1 MTPYAVR
8 GKSKL
13 HACLKVNFSLVLII
27 LSLRFVSCHRDETFL
42 PFEFIMGTD
51 YYPAPNTSQP
61 EKGKLHQDP
70 DFLTTIARVTQKA
83 DGYAGP
89 GIENEYSRC
98 SPQQRDMNWII
109 LRANSGEWYFYTSF
123 SGELSK
129 QITAFNDCV
138 QEPEPRW
145 DQMNSR
151 LFYYLCGSELRCYD
165 TNTDLSTTVHD
176 FKNEFPSVY
185 DITTKVEGDAS
196 LDRRYWCFMVED
208 SLFNLLAVIVY
219 DRTADSVVGQK
230 TSGFPDAINWVSMD
244 MSGNHC
250 LIGYESINYIQVFD
264 RTMTTSLN
272 LPAGSN
278 AHGVLALTS
287 GNQDVWVYQ
296 NTATDYIS
304 YCDLATGTE
313 TQLIHIPFDVNGDIG
328 LHFSGNCYETPGW
341 VLVSTYGSYNPPPGQ
356 QHSWMDCQL
365 FMLELKSD
373 PRIWRIAHT
382 QSYTSQNF
390 DGEKNY
396 FAEAFAAI
404 NTQGTR
410 IYWGSNWRN
419 YAADYTDTYQVLL
432 PDNWVADMP

>member
-1 MTPYAVR
+1 MIRKTLLSSFLILTA
-8 GKSKL
+8 
-13 HACLKVNFSLVLII
+13 VLI
-27 LSLRFVSCHRDETFL
+27 SCKKDDTFV
-42 PFEFIMGTD
+42 PFEYIMGTD
-51 YYPAPNTSQP
+51 LYPVPNTAQP

-70 DFLTTIARVTQKA
+70 TFLTTLARVTQKA

-98 SPQQRDMNWII
+98 DPENNDESRII
-109 LRANSGEWYFYTSF
+109 LRANSGECYFYNPTTWEF
-123 SGELSK
+123 IK
-129 QITAFNDCV
+129 QITAFSECV

-145 DQMNSR
+145 AQTDPKV
-151 LFYYLCGSELRCYD
+151 FYYLCGSELRSYNID
-165 TNTDLSTTVHD
+165 TDLSTTIHD

-230 TSGFPDAINWVSMD
+230 TTGFPDALNWVSMD
-244 MSGNHC
+244 MSGSHC
-250 LIGYESINYIQVFD
+250 LLGFESINYIQVFD
-264 RTMTTSLN
+264 RTLTTSLD
-272 LPAGSN
+272 LPPGSN
-278 AHGVLALTS
+278 AHGDLALIS
-287 GNQDVWVYQ
+287 SFLGSDVWVYQ

-304 YCDLATGTE
+304 CCDLATGVE
-313 TQLIHIPFDVNGDIG
+313 TQLLAIPFNVNGDIG
-328 LHFSGNCYETPGW
+328 LHISGNCYETPGW

-365 FMLELKSD
+365 FMLELKAN
-373 PRIWRIAHT
+373 PRVWRIAHT
-382 QSYTSQNF
+382 QSYASRDF

-396 FAEAFAAI
+396 FAEAFATI
-404 NTQGTR
+404 NNHGTR
-410 IYWGSNWRN
+410 IYWGSNWRD

-432 PDNWVADMP
+432 PYNWSAEMP